1 MERHYRNL
9 AKTNCNT
16 CDMGTWTINKS
27 IAQAHNTWGAQMKL
41 FFAKFKKET
50 EEYVADSAKAA
61 TPPARTAS
69 ENNTARKGSK
79 ILVVCKSTT
88 FSEEMM
94 HYAASMAS
102 RTQSDIVAL
111 SLDEKGSDFDQFCK
125 QASAN
130 AADFARKAQEL
141 GLRFSHL
148 VLHGQEESVLDSLY
162 AKDPGYRYV
171 MDDVPAL
178 TGKAHSIPV
187 YSRVSLRVG

>member
-1 MERHYRNL
+1 
-9 AKTNCNT
+9 
-16 CDMGTWTINKS
+16 MGTWTINKS

-61 TPPARTAS
+61 TPPARTS
-69 ENNTARKGSK
+69 SGNKTVQTGSK
-79 ILVVCKSTT
+79 ILVVCKCTT

-94 HYAASMAS
+94 NYAANMAS
-102 RTQSDIVAL
+102 RTQSEIVAL
-111 SLDEKGSDFDQFCK
+111 SLDEKGIDFDQFRQ
-125 QASAN
+125 QATTHVTA
-130 AADFARKAQEL
+130 FARKAQDM
-141 GLRFSHL
+141 GLKFSHL